1 MVVAR
6 ISVCGVRLLLFGSA
20 LLLLTACDGVAR
32 QAERVLWEM
41 STIPRTLPVTT
52 QGYGQRGWAVG
63 YGFIVEN
70 PTPYFAV
77 EESQYQ
83 VTVLDGSGA
92 ILRTRTAW
100 IRLLAPSQRL
110 GLAGIFELPVGAD
123 VAELAVQIKTG
134 KFRAPHNVAT
144 LSTADVAFH
153 PYGPGAPKV
162 IGVAANGYPK
172 DVTQVEVY
180 ALPYDAFGAIIGGGS
195 ATLGF
200 VPGGGQA
207 PVEVPVVTSAL
218 ADLPATVELYAA
230 LGIHSRVE

>member
-6 ISVCGVRLLLFGSA
+6 SSACGVRLLLLGSA

-32 QAERVLWEM
+32 QAERMLWEM
-41 STIPRTLPVTT
+41 STVPRTLPVTT
-52 QGYGQRGWAVG
+52 QGFGQRGRVVG

-70 PTPYFAV
+70 PSPYFAV
-77 EESQYQ
+77 EDSQYQ

-100 IRLLAPSQRL
+100 IRLLAPGQRL
-110 GLAGIFELPVGAD
+110 GVAGTFELPVGAD

-134 KFRAPHNVAT
+134 TFRAPRSIVT
-144 LSTADVAFH
+144 LSTSDVAFH

-162 IGVAANGYPK
+162 IGVVTNAHPT

-180 ALPYDAFGAIIGGGS
+180 ALPYDAFGAIIGGGW
-195 ATLGF
+195 ARLGF

-230 LGIHSRVE
+230 LGIHSRLE